1 MQHQSQDVR
10 MLSFEKIVYGF
21 SRKLNILSGV
31 ALMLM
36 MGLVF
41 VNVALRAMWKPI
53 LGTYE
58 FTGFLASITITFALA
73 HCASN
78 KGHIAITLFADLLP
92 PRVQAILDSLV
103 AILGT
108 ALYAVI
114 SWQCVM
120 YAINLYEIGEVSP
133 ATATP
138 FYPFIIAVAFG
149 LLMFA
154 LVLLNDVIKS
164 VGEIFK

>member
-1 MQHQSQDVR
+1 

-21 SRKLNILSGV
+21 SRKLNILSGM

-41 VNVALRAMWKPI
+41 VNVALRAVWKPI

-78 KGHIAITLFADLLP
+78 KGHIAITVFADRLP

-103 AILGT
+103 AIL
-108 ALYAVI
+108 
-114 SWQCVM
+114 
-120 YAINLYEIGEVSP
+120 
-133 ATATP
+133 
-138 FYPFIIAVAFG
+138 
-149 LLMFA
+149 
-154 LVLLNDVIKS
+154 NDVIKS
-164 VGEIFK
+164 IGEIFK